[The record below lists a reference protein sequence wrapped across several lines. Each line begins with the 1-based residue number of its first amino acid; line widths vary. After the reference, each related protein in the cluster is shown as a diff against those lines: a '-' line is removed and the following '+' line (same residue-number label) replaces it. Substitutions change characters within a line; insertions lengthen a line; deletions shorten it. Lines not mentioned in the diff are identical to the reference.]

1 MERRRVAVLTA
12 ISPVAV
18 GYTAILRGLGHDVA
32 AVIVPRGAAG
42 AQHLDLDPDDVD
54 LVFAASKHSLAP
66 LFRAYEVDLVVCTG
80 LPWLVPE
87 EALAVPALGVV
98 NGHPSLL
105 PRYRGPFPIAWAVRN
120 GEAEIGMS
128 YHLMDASFDTGNLL
142 AQRAVPLAE
151 DDDWE
156 SLMGKISEAALEL
169 LPSALERLMRGDR
182 GDAQAGGE
190 YFSQFEDDYATV
202 DPGSTA
208 AEVHR
213 QVRAWGFIP
222 PYARKG
228 PLHDGRRLVRTS
240 LTEVEGAER
249 IECTDG
255 PLWILETAEGS

>member
-1 MERRRVAVLTA
+1 MERWRVAVLTA

-18 GYTAILRGLGHDVA
+18 GYTAILRSLGHEVA

-42 AQHLDLDPDDVD
+42 PQHLEIDPDDVD
-54 LVFAASKHSLAP
+54 LVFAASRHSLAL
-66 LFRAYEVDLVVCTG
+66 LFRAYDVDLVVCTG
-80 LPWLVPE
+80 LPWLVPG
-87 EALAVPALGVV
+87 EALAVPRLGVV

-128 YHLMDASFDTGNLL
+128 YHLMDERFDTGNLL

-156 SLMGKISEAALEL
+156 ALMGKVSEAALEL
-169 LPSALERLMRGDR
+169 LPSALERLGRGDR
-182 GDAQAGGE
+182 GDPQEGGD
-190 YFSQFEDDYATV
+190 YFSHFEDDYAQV

-208 AEVHR
+208 ADVHR

-228 PLHDGRRLVRTS
+228 PLHGGRRLLRTS

-249 IECTDG
+249 LECADG
-255 PLWILETAEGS
+255 PLWILESEAC